1 MTERL
6 SGEGLRPSE
15 IDEASKGV
23 RHINTRVVR
32 ALAHASIALAFQPN
46 TEGAPTDTAQSS
58 FLINYSSFARQCHR
72 TPQKPEEESS

>member
-46 TEGAPTDTAQSS
+46 TEGAPTDTDSTADDSGS
-58 FLINYSSFARQCHR
+58 DA
-72 TPQKPEEESS
+72 PVED